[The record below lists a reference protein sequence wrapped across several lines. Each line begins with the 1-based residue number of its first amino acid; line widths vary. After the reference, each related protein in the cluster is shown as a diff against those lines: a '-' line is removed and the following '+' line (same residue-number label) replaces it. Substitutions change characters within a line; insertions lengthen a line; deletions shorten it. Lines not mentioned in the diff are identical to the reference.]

1 MGPSPLRLRRATKD
15 DYNEIITLINEAAEW
30 LRTKNT
36 DQWEQ
41 PWPSEEDRRVR
52 ILRDLIAGKTLI
64 ALDGDLSVAT
74 ITADLVD
81 NPIWPPET
89 RKDRAVYACRLVVRR
104 THGGLGIGTGLL
116 DWVGQRARRRH
127 GAAWVRVDVWTT
139 NEALHAYYE
148 QQGFEFCKF
157 SDELDNYP
165 STALFQKATISI
177 TATGQPLFL
186 FEPSAGYRETL

>member
-1 MGPSPLRLRRATKD
+1 MGLSLLRLRRATKD
-15 DYNEIITLINEAAEW
+15 DYDEIITLINEAAEW

-52 ILRDLIAGKTLI
+52 ILRDLIAGKTLL
-64 ALDGDLSVAT
+64 ALDEDLPVAT

-81 NPIWPPET
+81 NPIWPPDT
-89 RKDRAVYACRLVVRR
+89 RRDRAVYACRLVVRR
-104 THGGLGIGTGLL
+104 THGGLGIGAALL
-116 DWVGQRARRRH
+116 DWVGQHARWQY

-165 STALFQKATISI
+165 STALFQKATMGI
-177 TATGQPLFL
+177 TTTGQPLLL
-186 FEPSAGYRETL
+186 FELSSADRPLL